1 MREPTQL
8 CKEAEHESYS
18 YFDKLVRPLPKK
30 DDGTLDLS
38 RANLQH
44 NDVDACAMLM

>member
-30 DDGTLDLS
+30 DEGTLDLS
-38 RANLQH
+38 HANLQH